1 MSATISGPNL
11 SGSQGRDET
20 SGRSLLPAIRRVM
33 QVGSGPPAL
42 KNWLQARGISLTPR
56 PEWTPADERAAR
68 SLAQRLNDVVGPNA
82 VAGRRLAP
90 LTHQPQETL
99 RTVEL
104 RIEGL

>member
-1 MSATISGPNL
+1 MESSLTST
-11 SGSQGRDET
+11 GSPV
-20 SGRSLLPAIRRVM
+20 LLPVVRRLM
-33 QVGSGPPAL
+33 QVGQGPMVLAG
-42 KNWLQARGISLTPR
+42 WLRAQGVSLTPR
-56 PEWTPADERAAR
+56 PVWTPADERAAR